1 MKFLDLLFRSSYLR
15 SFSPFVS
22 RLCRKIGG
30 HKGTLLLV
38 NNLTNILFLSKK
50 SKSCTNVSSCTIFLS
65 HETSETRMIGMS
77 KIVET
82 SASNWKEEV
91 LESEDLVVVEF
102 WHPQCPFCKM
112 LEPIYNELSK
122 EYVGELRFAKFN
134 VLKTQKNQELAAE
147 YGIMS
152 TPTLK
157 FFCGGRPIQDIV
169 GALSKDYLRQGIEFA
184 IKKHRDCAKNS
195 TPLRLPYIS

>member
-1 MKFLDLLFRSSYLR
+1 
-15 SFSPFVS
+15 
-22 RLCRKIGG
+22 
-30 HKGTLLLV
+30 
-38 NNLTNILFLSKK
+38 
-50 SKSCTNVSSCTIFLS
+50 
-65 HETSETRMIGMS
+65 MIRMS

-82 SASNWKEEV
+82 NASNWKEEV
-91 LESEDLVVVEF
+91 LESEELVVVEF

-112 LEPIYNELSK
+112 LEPAYIELSK
-122 EYVGELRFAKFN
+122 EYVGKLKFARIN
-134 VLKTQKNQELAAE
+134 VLKTQESQELAAE

-169 GALSKDYLRQGIEFA
+169 GALSRDYLRQGIEFA
-184 IKKHRDCAKNS
+184 IKKHRDCAKKS